1 VDEVRR
7 LAGALGGS
15 RLHLTK
21 GIHLVVPHD
30 RLPLRHVVVMAARDK
45 RSVFAIPRDGI
56 TYLGTTDT
64 NYGAPTDHPEVT
76 ADDADYM
83 LEAANRT
90 FAGPPLDR
98 GDVVASW
105 AGLRP
110 LLHEEGKRPSEISR
124 KDEIMTAPG
133 DGLVSIAGGKRM
145 AERVTDLVCKRL
157 GRGGPCRTGEVALPD
172 GELDPDEVVRLA
184 ARLRERLPSLPPG
197 GGTRLVRLHGLG
209 VARLLKRIE
218 AEPAAAETLGTSG
231 VLRAEVE
238 TALED
243 EMALTLEDVLERR
256 TRLLLFD
263 PRQGL
268 DAAVPVAALMA
279 ARLGWSDA
287 RRASEIEGYRT
298 LAESLRR
305 FA

>member
-1 VDEVRR
+1 
-7 LAGALGGS
+7 
-15 RLHLTK
+15 
-21 GIHLVVPHD
+21 
-30 RLPLRHVVVMAARDK
+30 MAARDK
-45 RSVFAIPRDGI
+45 RSVFAVPRDGV

-64 NYGAPTDHPEVT
+64 DYGAPADHPEVT
-76 ADDADYM
+76 ADDADYL

-90 FAGPPLDR
+90 FAGPPLGR
-98 GDVVASW
+98 GDVVAGW

-133 DGLVSIAGGKRM
+133 DGLVSIAGGKLTAYRRM

-157 GRGGPCRTGEVALPD
+157 GRGAPCRTGEIALPD

-184 ARLRERLPSLPPG
+184 ARARERLPALPAG

-209 VARLLKRIE
+209 VARLLARIE
-218 AEPAAAETLGTSG
+218 ADPAAGEALGGSG

-268 DAAVPVAALMA
+268 DAVEPVAALMA
-279 ARLGWSDA
+279 ARLGWSDT
-287 RRASEIEGYRT
+287 RRAGEIESYRT